1 MENNEKNFEVEALQ
15 VNTET
20 GVVFEI
26 KDFDKVKEVAQK
38 ICDSFVPYVIQND
51 EQNKAAKAFRAKC
64 NKAKDQIKDLRLS
77 TIAEMM
83 GKFEAQ
89 AKELEKMF
97 DDKQKAIGV
106 EVNALAAAKKA
117 EKTLVAKTKEYK
129 YKVTFTNEKTLD
141 KLIKFCEKE
150 NIELE
155 EIK

>member
-1 MENNEKNFEVEALQ
+1 MAEAAKNFEIEAVQ
-15 VNTET
+15 VNDET
-20 GVVFEI
+20 GIKYEI
-26 KDFDKVKEVAQK
+26 KDFDNVLKAAQK

-83 GKFEAQ
+83 GKFEVQ

-97 DDKQKAIGV
+97 DDKQKAIGA
-106 EVNALAAAKKA
+106 EVNAYAASKKA
-117 EKTLVAKTKEYK
+117 EKTLVSKAREYK

-155 EIK
+155 EI